1 MSDVSPGRKFYDEQ
15 IAYLVANDV
24 DGLVDNHYHEDAS
37 LIGFDF
43 VVTGREALRE
53 QFRNYLKMLGGLT
66 LKSTD
71 KFNETPGTI
80 FFQATITTGQ
90 GDVRVFDAFVIDAG
104 KIKYHFT
111 GVL

>member
-1 MSDVSPGRKFYDEQ
+1 MTDVSAGKKFYDEQ
-15 IAYLVANDV
+15 IAYLEANDV
-24 DGLVDNHYHEDAS
+24 DGLVENHYQADAS

-53 QFRNYLKMLGGLT
+53 QFRNYLNMLGGLK

-71 KFNETPGTI
+71 KFNETPGTV
-80 FFQATITTGQ
+80 FFEATITASQ
-90 GDVRVFDAFVIDAG
+90 GDIRVFDAFVLEEG